1 MVMLADDY
9 KSGRRK
15 NFLKK
20 FLTFTVIAP
29 LFTSFVLYTA
39 GASQTGEVS
48 LSRIK
53 EYFRL
58 ENKIFRGEN
67 PLADENHDGKISLIE
82 KASAYEEMGAY
93 FEGERPS
100 LEALRFYIAK
110 KSLEK
115 NILDKLR
122 I

>member
-1 MVMLADDY
+1 MVMIADDY
-9 KSGRRK
+9 KSGSKK
-15 NFLKK
+15 NLLKK
-20 FLTFTVIAP
+20 LLTFWIIAP
-29 LFTSFVLYTA
+29 VFTSFVLYTA
-39 GASQTGEVS
+39 GATQTGEVS
-48 LSRIK
+48 LSRIE

-67 PLADENHDGKISLIE
+67 PLADANHDGKISWIE
-82 KASAYEEMGAY
+82 KAFAYEEMGTY
-93 FEGERPS
+93 FEGEKPS

-115 NILDKLR
+115 NILNKLS